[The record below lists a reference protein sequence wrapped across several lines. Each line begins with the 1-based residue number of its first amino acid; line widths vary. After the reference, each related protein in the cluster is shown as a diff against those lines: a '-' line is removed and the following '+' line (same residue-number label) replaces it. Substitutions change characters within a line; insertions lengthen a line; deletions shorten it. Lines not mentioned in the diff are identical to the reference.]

1 MFKKTITFKDFN
13 DVQQSQDFYFHIS
26 KAELLE
32 MAADNNVMM
41 ARIQRIIDA
50 NDGKAILNELREL
63 IRMACGIRSADGM
76 RFLKTPEAQSVL
88 MDSPAFDEL
97 LMELATDAEA
107 SIAFVQML
115 IPEQMQKDMAKQ
127 MAKRDNSEKSQ
138 VDPFKE
144 TEDTRPDWMREH
156 RNPRSDELRTMSR
169 EELMTAFQN
178 RHPE

>member
-13 DVQQSQDFYFHIS
+13 DVEQSQDFYFHLS

-41 ARIQRIIDA
+41 TRIQRIIDA
-50 NDGKAILNELREL
+50 NDGKAILNEFREL
-63 IRMACGIRSADGM
+63 IRMACGLRSEDGS

-97 LMELATDAEA
+97 LMELATNAEA
-107 SIAFVQML
+107 SIAFLQML

-127 MAKRDNSEKSQ
+127 MAKRDNSEKSE

-144 TEDTRPDWMREH
+144 QEDTRPDWEKEH
-156 RNPRSDELRTMSR
+156 RNPTDAEIRGMSR
-169 EELMTAFQN
+169 EELQKAFRNKMGQ
-178 RHPE
+178 